1 MKNIFI
7 AVRHLTNFS
16 ISSKHDDT
24 DEEVQQSLVFF
35 PLVGFYIGCFLV
47 LINFVVGYFLPGRI
61 VDIFLVL
68 FLVVFTGAKHLK
80 GLLSMVT
87 GIADFSDI
95 KSMASNVIFKLFIVL
110 FFTLFTKYL
119 LINSLVPGWKNTVLL
134 VMPVIGR
141 WSIIFFPYLS
151 QNRSVQNF
159 QINPLYG
166 KIKIRDFWIGTT
178 ITAIIALL
186 LGVKGI
192 IVFMLISFVIV
203 YFDRFYQKKAN
214 WVPENLSLGVVEIAE
229 IMTLIFFIILESRSR
244 SFISHDG
251 ILL

>member
-7 AVRHLTNFS
+7 AVRHLTSFS
-16 ISSKHDDT
+16 ISSKRDDT
-24 DEEVQQSLVFF
+24 DEKVQQSLLFF
-35 PLVGFYIGCFLV
+35 PLVGLYIGFFLV
-47 LINFVVGYFLPGRI
+47 LINIVTGYFLPGRV

-68 FLVVFTGAKHLK
+68 FLLVFTGAKHLK

-95 KSMASNVIFKLFIVL
+95 KSMASNIIFKLFIVL

-141 WSIIFFPYLS
+141 WALIFFPYLS
-151 QNRSVQNF
+151 QNRSEQNF

-178 ITAIIALL
+178 FTAIITLL
-186 LGVKGI
+186 LGIKGI

-203 YFDRFYQKKAN
+203 YFDRLYQKKTN
-214 WVPENLSLGVVEIAE
+214 KVPENLSLGIVEIAE
-229 IMTLIFFIILESRSR
+229 IMTLIFFIILEARSR
-244 SFISHDG
+244 SFISHNG
-251 ILL
+251 IML